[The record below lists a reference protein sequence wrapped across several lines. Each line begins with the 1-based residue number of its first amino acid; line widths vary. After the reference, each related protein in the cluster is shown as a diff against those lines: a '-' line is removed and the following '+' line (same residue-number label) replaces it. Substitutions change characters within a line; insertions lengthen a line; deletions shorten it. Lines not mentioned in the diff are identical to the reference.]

1 MGQGGRDQRQIQSG
15 QGLIDARPATWRLG
29 SNNQTG
35 PGPPF
40 GAGRDRGFMA
50 ENSVHVQIAAL
61 RKIYQTRR
69 EEIEAIHNVDMAVS
83 EGEFVSILG
92 PSGCGKSTLLMAV
105 GGLLPISGGSI
116 EIDRDAVTGPRRDTG
131 VVFQS
136 PVLMPWRTI
145 EKNVLFPIESL
156 GLRVADYRDGAAA
169 LLEMTGLGGFAH
181 NFPSE
186 LSGGMQQRVAICRAL
201 IHNPTLL
208 LMDEPFSALDA
219 ITRDAMNQE
228 LLRIWQEFQKT
239 VLFVTH
245 SIREAVFL
253 SDRVFVMSP
262 RPAVISKIVEIDLPR
277 PRTLEI
283 EETPEFNVY
292 VAELRKAIEG

>member
-1 MGQGGRDQRQIQSG
+1 
-15 QGLIDARPATWRLG
+15 
-29 SNNQTG
+29 
-35 PGPPF
+35 
-40 GAGRDRGFMA
+40 MA
-50 ENSVHVQIAAL
+50 DNPIHVDIHAL
-61 RKIYQTRR
+61 RKVYRTRR
-69 EEIEAIHNVDMAVS
+69 EEIEAIRHIEMAVA

-105 GGLLPISGGSI
+105 GGLLPISAGSI
-116 EIDRDAVTGPRRDTG
+116 AIHDETVSGPRPDTG

-145 EKNVLFPIESL
+145 ERNVLFPIESL
-156 GLRVADYRDGAAA
+156 GLKVADYKHHAGE
-169 LLEMTGLGGFAH
+169 LLSMTGLDGFGE

-201 IHNPTLL
+201 IHNPSLL

-219 ITRDAMNQE
+219 MTRDQMNQE

-262 RPAVISKIVEIDLPR
+262 RPAVISQIVEIDLPR
-277 PRTLEI
+277 PRTLDI

-292 VAELRKAIEG
+292 VAGLRKAIEG

>member
-1 MGQGGRDQRQIQSG
+1 MNNNRIHVSIRD
-15 QGLIDARPATWRLG
+15 
-29 SNNQTG
+29 
-35 PGPPF
+35 
-40 GAGRDRGFMA
+40 
-50 ENSVHVQIAAL
+50 L
-61 RKIYQTRR
+61 RKTYQTRR
-69 EEIEAIHNVDMAVS
+69 EEIEAIREVQMEVHRS
-83 EGEFVSILG
+83 EFVSILG

-105 GGLLPISGGSI
+105 GGLLPITGGTI
-116 EIDRDAVTGPRRDTG
+116 EVNDEAVDGPRRDTG

-145 EKNVLFPIESL
+145 TKNVLFPIESL
-156 GLRVADYRDGAAA
+156 GLSVRDYKARAEE
-169 LLEMTGLGGFAH
+169 LLAMTGLSEFAD

-201 IHNPTLL
+201 IHDPELL

-219 ITRDAMNQE
+219 MTRDNMNQE
-228 LLRIWQEFQKT
+228 LLRIWQEHKKT

-262 RPAVISKIVEIDLPR
+262 RPSVISRIVDIDLPR
-277 PRTLEI
+277 PRVLEI

-292 VAELRKAIEG
+292 VTELRRAIEH

>member
-1 MGQGGRDQRQIQSG
+1 MAAHVDI
-15 QGLIDARPATWRLG
+15 
-29 SNNQTG
+29 
-35 PGPPF
+35 
-40 GAGRDRGFMA
+40 RG
-50 ENSVHVQIAAL
+50 L
-61 RKIYQTRR
+61 RKVYLTRR
-69 EEIEAIHNVDMAVS
+69 EEIEAIRSVDMRVS
-83 EGEFVSILG
+83 EGDFVSILG

-105 GGLLPISGGSI
+105 GGLLPISAGSI
-116 EIDRDAVTGPRRDTG
+116 RIHDEPVTGPRRDTG

-145 EKNVLFPIESL
+145 ERNVLFPIESL
-156 GLRVADYRDGAAA
+156 GLRTADYAERAAQ
-169 LLEMTGLGGFAH
+169 LLTTTGLDGFER

-201 IHNPTLL
+201 IHNPSLL

-219 ITRDAMNQE
+219 MTRDAMNQE
-228 LLRIWQEFQKT
+228 LLRIWEEFQKT

-262 RPAVISKIVEIDLPR
+262 RPAVISRIVEIDLPR
-277 PRTLEI
+277 PRRLEI
-283 EETPEFNVY
+283 EETPEFNVF
-292 VAELRKAIEG
+292 VADLRKAIEG